1 VTNGM
6 VPGGLTGVRSK
17 SKAESIKIY
26 QGRTHYNE
34 WVFIFVGQQPGM
46 MPGRGG
52 PGGPQRGQP
61 GQNPPGFP
69 IPPGGGR
76 GNFPA
81 NPRGGPN
88 PTPQMPPP
96 IKRGGGRVPGGGL

>member
-1 VTNGM
+1 M

-61 GQNPPGFP
+61 GQRGQPVQGTP
-69 IPPGGGR
+69 IP
-76 GNFPA
+76 
-81 NPRGGPN
+81 NPRGRRTGP
-88 PTPQMPPP
+88 
-96 IKRGGGRVPGGGL
+96 G